1 MSVEQIVFAL
11 AGSICA
17 VGAVVAVVH
26 REPRMNGAA
35 LAVTLLSLAVF
46 YAALAAPVPAG
57 AALALAVFLTVPL
70 VVHLTIAAPRR
81 HAEDGPP
88 VAGASLLIGAGLLG
102 ILLFSIVIGEVPVNV
117 SVRASDGYDLGALLD
132 LVTGRGAVAGGGA
145 LAALL
150 AAVVA
155 ARAIAHDRRIPR

>member
-1 MSVEQIVFAL
+1 
-11 AGSICA
+11 
-17 VGAVVAVVH
+17 
-26 REPRMNGAA
+26 
-35 LAVTLLSLAVF
+35 
-46 YAALAAPVPAG
+46 
-57 AALALAVFLTVPL
+57 
-70 VVHLTIAAPRR
+70 
-81 HAEDGPP
+81 
-88 VAGASLLIGAGLLG
+88 LIGAGLLG

>member
-1 MSVEQIVFAL
+1 MNSRPLSPEPSALPNWRHTPLGDASLPDVAGRSAQHSRPMSVEQIVFAL

-17 VGAVVAVVH
+17 VGAVVAVVD

-102 ILLFSIVIGEVPVNV
+102 ILLFSIVIGEV
-117 SVRASDGYDLGALLD
+117 ASQRLGA
-132 LVTGRGAVAGGGA
+132 RE
-145 LAALL
+145 
-150 AAVVA
+150 
-155 ARAIAHDRRIPR
+155 RRL